1 MVKVVKM
8 TSMMTIGFV
17 NDAEWRKKR
26 VTLHWLDDVLG
37 KEYVAD
43 HFTFVISNVCNVSWS
58 WSWIWGLIP
67 VTTGNSWGNLK
78 LNPRQWNVELA
89 RSDFLFY
96 KTYFF
101 HLFPLRADQWP
112 CNVFVSIVAS
122 LVYGLSI
129 AVTSSLPSPH
139 HVVYSQNKDNK
150 YFQSICSEIF
160 MRMQKSQIA

>member
-1 MVKVVKM
+1 ML
-8 TSMMTIGFV
+8 SG
-17 NDAEWRKKR
+17 
-26 VTLHWLDDVLG
+26 G
-37 KEYVAD
+37 KSGLRCTDWTTFWEKNMLLIILPLIQD
-43 HFTFVISNVCNVSWS
+43 HFIFKS
-58 WSWIWGLIP
+58 
-67 VTTGNSWGNLK
+67 TGECKCKLK
-78 LNPRQWNVELA
+78 LNLRVNSSNNRQFLRKSEVKSKTVECGISSFWLH
-89 RSDFLFY
+89 FY